1 MNRWVLA
8 ATTSAMLAALAGCN
22 SDSDNDD
29 AVVEPP
35 AVVTPDSINLSFL
48 GRYSAGIFA
57 ESAAEIPALSLI
69 HISEPTRRS

>member
-8 ATTSAMLAALAGCN
+8 ATTTTMLAALAGCN

-35 AVVTPDSINLSFL
+35 CLIRIET
-48 GRYSAGIFA
+48 FA
-57 ESAAEIPALSLI
+57 RA
-69 HISEPTRRS
+69 RG